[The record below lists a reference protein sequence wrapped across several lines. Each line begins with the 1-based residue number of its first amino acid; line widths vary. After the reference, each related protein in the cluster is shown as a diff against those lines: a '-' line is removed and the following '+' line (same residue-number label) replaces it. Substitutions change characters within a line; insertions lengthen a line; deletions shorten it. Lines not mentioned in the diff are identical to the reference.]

1 MFSLHKGDHL
11 KQVQEFLHVCVS
23 ENRVAQH
30 SCLVLSEVL
39 SLISSMSYIP
49 LYPHGCWLYSMFGS
63 HFSRAVVNRP
73 GNICASP
80 WNLPSGRRSFSHR
93 KMVAMTSWWW
103 MRWALTFCWNQLFCN
118 IYIYLHHIYSSSH
131 IYNIY
136 IYGKQ
141 TTKLRWQTHV
151 SSRFGMMIP
160 NCWMFFTTNE
170 LMDNYWRSV
179 ENHHWTDPQTTSY
192 FGCVNH
198 VLLGSTKPVDPYPNQ
213 PFRSHISIF
222 LGKNLQVIG
231 CVEQLY
237 LVFHFESKSP

>member
-1 MFSLHKGDHL
+1 MVVGYTP
-11 KQVQEFLHVCVS
+11 
-23 ENRVAQH
+23 
-30 SCLVLSEVL
+30 CLVAIFPGLLSIAQE
-39 SLISSMSYIP
+39 ISAQVREICHPEGGHSATGRWSR
-49 LYPHGCWLYSMFGS
+49 WLLDG
-63 HFSRAVVNRP
+63 
-73 GNICASP
+73 G
-80 WNLPSGRRSFSHR
+80 WGG
-93 KMVAMTSWWW
+93 
-103 MRWALTFCWNQLFCN
+103 ALTFCWNQLFCN